1 MRKLITVQTQKG
13 RLFRLSL
20 ILVPLLIGL
29 MIGLLLYFYGI
40 HRTPAYLV
48 FFLIAGVSLTSTFG
62 ASVLAIL
69 VGLGLGIENVLVFIW
84 GSKAPELYHLH
95 KYIEALHLQDNEA
108 ADFFF
113 YYLCTGI
120 ILAVIALNIAV
131 FVL

>member
-29 MIGLLLYFYGI
+29 MIGLVLYFYSI

-62 ASVLAIL
+62 GSVLAIL

-95 KYIEALHLQDNEA
+95 NYIEDLYSQDNEV

-113 YYLCTGI
+113 YYLCTGG
-120 ILAVIALNIAV
+120 ILSVTALTIAFFIL
-131 FVL
+131 